1 MSTTSARQDLTQAVS
16 MLAGA
21 PARTTDI
28 TSSTPLPAFRSAQ
41 EFPRKPKLD
50 QLPELYTYCLQALL
64 QANSARSILKRRMQ
78 RKKQMI
84 TAIRM
89 EIDLLEQD
97 LALEAGTRASLHAM
111 NLKLFRALQEMDG
124 LVGDLD
130 QVVDEAHRV
139 PRSRLGRLIDS
150 LKSLIHQW
158 RAFKR
163 RQQQELASLE
173 GSHQDV
179 GRP

>member
-1 MSTTSARQDLTQAVS
+1 MSLTSAQQDLSQAVS
-16 MLAGA
+16 TLAGA
-21 PARTTDI
+21 PACITATTS
-28 TSSTPLPAFRSAQ
+28 TTPLPAFRSAQ
-41 EFPRKPKLD
+41 EFLRKPKPD
-50 QLPELYTYCLQALL
+50 QLPALYTDCLQALS

-78 RKKQMI
+78 AKKHI
-84 TAIRM
+84 IAAIRI
-89 EIDLLEQD
+89 EIDKLEQD

-111 NLKLFRALQEMDG
+111 NLRLFKALQEMDG

-139 PRSRLGRLIDS
+139 HRSRLGRLIDR

-158 RAFKR
+158 RAFKS

-173 GSHQDV
+173 GSHQDF